1 MSGLRT
7 SSVCQEGIR
16 KHIYLVPTV
25 TLHKLLKYL
34 VDKKL
39 LRCLPRVPQDP
50 ATNTSTLAAEGP
62 PTRYAVL
69 AGLHLLPLGV
79 PTFTAV
85 EVFLPS
91 HLSTGEQTGF
101 TEVTQYIP
109 VTGA

>member
-7 SSVCQEGIR
+7 SMCQESIG

-39 LRCLPRVPQDP
+39 LRCLPRMPQDP
-50 ATNTSTLAAEGP
+50 ATNTTTLAAEGP
-62 PTRYAVL
+62 PPLYSVL

-79 PTFTAV
+79 PAFTVV